1 MKVAYIISEI
11 SSANGKGDGV
21 RTQAWTWAKGLRN
34 LGIDVS
40 LVGPWDDFDY
50 KSCDLVHNFSY
61 YAGMHLDLAHL
72 KRKFGVLIAVSPII
86 DSNCNP
92 LVYRLASHCDFPM
105 LHMYS
110 PAGSLRRSVDVVD
123 GWFVRSDYE
132 QQYIASAYGIPT
144 QKIHKVMLST
154 RLSAR
159 VLDVPRE
166 DFALLVS
173 YMPSVRK
180 NVYGLIEAAIKY
192 KFNLVLAGGPTHIS
206 AYNEML
212 EKIAPHKNIKALGFV
227 SDEELCDLYHRAK
240 VFVLPSFYEGVGL
253 VALEA
258 AACGCDIVL
267 TNRGAPK
274 EYYNGL
280 AYLVEPTSID
290 DIGSSVCACLQ
301 GKTNQPE
308 LKKYICA
315 QHSEEVSAK
324 SLLNA
329 YEMILQ
335 KSKGIDCGCV

>member
-21 RTQAWTWAKGLRN
+21 RTQAWTWAEGLRR
-34 LGIDVS
+34 LGVDVS

-50 KSCDLVHNFSY
+50 KSCDLVHCFSY

-72 KRKFGVLIAVSPII
+72 KRKFGVAIAVSPIV
-86 DSNCNP
+86 DSNRNP
-92 LVYRLASHCDFPM
+92 LIYRLASYCDFPK

-110 PAGSLRRSVDVVD
+110 PAGSLRRSVEIVD

-132 QQYIASAYGIPT
+132 QQYIARAYGIPM
-144 QKIHKVMLST
+144 QRMHKVMLST
-154 RLSAR
+154 RLPADNQD
-159 VLDVPRE
+159 LLRE

-180 NVYGLIEAAIKY
+180 NVYGLIDAAIKY

-206 AYNEML
+206 AYEEML
-212 EKIAPHKNIKALGFV
+212 AKIKPYSNIKALGFV
-227 SDEELCDLYHRAK
+227 SDEQLSELYHRAR
-240 VFVLPSFYEGVGL
+240 VFALPSFYEGVGL

-280 AYLVEPTSID
+280 AYLVDPTSID
-290 DIGSSVCACLQ
+290 EIGRSICDCLH
-301 GKTNQPE
+301 GKTNQPA
-308 LKKYICA
+308 LKDYICKKHSA
-315 QHSEEVSAK
+315 EASAKDLHSEYK
-324 SLLNA
+324 K
-329 YEMILQ
+329 ILGKQ
-335 KSKGIDCGCV
+335 